1 MNHLVY
7 TLVLLL
13 AVAGLAGC
21 GSPASRANTF
31 TFSVVSEENQGDR
44 IARFDSFRAYLS
56 ERLGRPVDMHIATDY
71 AGTVQAF
78 RAGKVDLAFLGP
90 AAYALAYTITEG
102 NVEPIVSYRDLD
114 GSDGYH
120 SVVAVRADSSFQSLE
135 DLEGHSLA
143 FPDPN
148 STSGFLVPNYYFR
161 RQGIDVDTFFSR
173 TGLTGNHE
181 NGILA
186 VIDGNYDAATT
197 FWNNE
202 LLGNIQ
208 RMEDKGM
215 IEKGAVR
222 IIWKSPL
229 IPNEPWTIRKDIDP
243 ETKQTVLRALM
254 DLQEADPTAWEALTD
269 GKIAEYFETNHEHYV
284 DVIEMRKQM
293 LEDQRS

>member
-1 MNHLVY
+1 MNRLLS
-7 TLVLLL
+7 TLLFLL
-13 AVAGLAGC
+13 AVGSLAGC
-21 GSPASRANTF
+21 GSRGEDNTF

-44 IARFDSFRAYLS
+44 IARFDSFRTYLS

-102 NVEPIVSYRDLD
+102 NVEPLVSYRDLD
-114 GSDGYH
+114 GNDGYH
-120 SVVAVRADSSFQSLE
+120 SVVAVRADSPFQSLE
-135 DLEGHSLA
+135 DLRGHSLA

-161 RQGIDVDTFFSR
+161 REGIDIDSFFS
-173 TGLTGNHE
+173 TTNFSGNHE

-202 LLGNIQ
+202 ELGNIQ
-208 RMEDKGM
+208 RMEEKQM
-215 IEKGAVR
+215 IEPGAVR

-229 IPNEPWTIRKDIDP
+229 IPNEPWTIRQDIEP
-243 ETKQTVLRALM
+243 ETKQTVRQALM
-254 DLQEADPTAWEALTD
+254 ELREADPAAWEAVTD
-269 GKIAEYFETNHEHYV
+269 GKIGEYFQVTHERYV
-284 DVIEMRKQM
+284 DIIEMRKQM